1 MGTLDGLA
9 AHLLAALDDL
19 SPLYIA
25 STTLIALALTTYLWL
40 FNIAYALPPGLSI
53 HTLHSLFL
61 SYRVGNRQ
69 ASVQPTSVFGSAD
82 KDGE

>member
-40 FNIAYALPPGLSI
+40 FNIAY
-53 HTLHSLFL
+53 
-61 SYRVGNRQ
+61 RVGNRQ
-69 ASVQPTSVFGSAD
+69 ASVQPTSVFGSAN